1 MESRT
6 ARVHIG
12 VGGWEHEV
20 FDETF
25 YPRRGM
31 PSQEKLA
38 HYARFFD
45 CVEVRSTFWDN
56 SLTES
61 DARQWADAVSGIRAF
76 VFNVKLHS
84 IFTHTRTIQT
94 SETNRMR
101 GILQELANRNRL
113 GTLLVQFPYSFTN
126 TSGNRY
132 YLVKLS
138 ELFRGFALHVEFR
151 HESWN
156 QPSILPLLR
165 EHSLQS
171 VSVDL
176 PRIRQL
182 MPFIAGH
189 AGDMAYI
196 RLHGRNDKGWL
207 LNGFDTRYD
216 YLYNSKEIQELRRR
230 IEALS
235 KSCSDIFVVCNNTT
249 AGKAIATALQLQSA
263 TMDGRAV
270 PVPPATLNAFPQL
283 RQIAD
288 PKHQE
293 GSLFAPMPYRDAM

>member
-6 ARVHIG
+6 AKVHIG

-25 YPRRGM
+25 YPRGGM
-31 PSQEKLA
+31 SSQEKLE

-45 CVEVRSTFWDN
+45 CVEVRSTFWDT
-56 SLTES
+56 SLTED
-61 DARQWADAVSGIRAF
+61 DARQWVAAVAGIRAF
-76 VFNVKLHS
+76 VFHVKLS
-84 IFTHTRTIQT
+84 RAITHAKTIQT
-94 SETNRMR
+94 SETNRIR

-132 YLVKLS
+132 HLVKLS
-138 ELFRGFALHVEFR
+138 ELFRGFPLHVEFR

-171 VSVDL
+171 VSADF
-176 PRIRQL
+176 PRIKQL

-189 AGDMAYI
+189 AGDIAYI

-207 LNGFDTRYD
+207 LNGFDSRYD
-216 YLYNSKEIQELRRR
+216 YLYNPREIQELRRR

-235 KSCSDIFVVCNNTT
+235 KSCTDIFVVCNNTT
-249 AGKAIATALQLQSA
+249 AGKAIANAFQLQSA
-263 TMDGRAV
+263 TMEGRAV
-270 PVPPATLNAFPQL
+270 PVPRTTLNAFPQL

-288 PKHQE
+288 PKHEQE
-293 GSLFAPMPYRDAM
+293 TLFAPPPFREAI

>member
-1 MESRT
+1 MEPRT
-6 ARVHIG
+6 ARVHFG

-25 YPRRGM
+25 YPRGGM
-31 PSQEKLA
+31 SSQEKLGY
-38 HYARFFD
+38 YARFFD
-45 CVEVRSTFWDN
+45 CVEVRSTFWDA
-56 SLTES
+56 SLTAD
-61 DARQWADAVSGIRAF
+61 DAREWAGAVAGIRSF
-76 VFNVKLHS
+76 VFHVKLHS
-84 IFTHTRTIQT
+84 AFTHAKTIQT

-101 GILQELANRNRL
+101 GILHELAHRNRL

-132 YLVKLS
+132 HVVKLS
-138 ELFRGFALHVEFR
+138 ELFRGFTLHTEFR

-171 VSVDL
+171 VSADL
-176 PRIRQL
+176 PRIKQL

-189 AGDMAYI
+189 AGDIAYI
-196 RLHGRNDKGWL
+196 RLHGRNDRGWL

-216 YLYNSKEIQELRRR
+216 YLYNAREIQELRRR

-235 KSCSDIFVVCNNTT
+235 KNCSDIYVVCNNTT
-249 AGKAIATALQLQSA
+249 AGKAIANALQLQSA

-270 PVPPATLNAFPQL
+270 PVPQATLSAFPQL

-288 PKHQE
+288 PKHGQE
-293 GSLFAPMPYRDAM
+293 TLFAPLPYREAM